1 MKYLDFLKNKYELIF
16 SYLDSLTFGCT
27 YQYFYKFK
35 YFILYSNEDP
45 DEFKDFFRMI
55 NILFQLNA
63 INGIRNFAYGIVL
76 HPFFFFESLRQLTMA
91 FFTVPCWIFGISFY
105 FISDLIF
112 VNFCH
117 LILRPVWRLFIRI
130 PKHFIIYIFIYFICF
145 FNVFLIFKIYFFII
159 YINLIKFSFLIL
171 WVMFSFFCF
180 ILFFSYLFNIL
191 SLIYFLMMI
200 FFISL
205 VFLLNLSIYINSSF
219 DSLILST
226 SIYFFNI
233 LYTYMIWEG
242 IFDKYVLIMCILIF
256 IVSFCVYFYS
266 VLYMRYDP
274 YLFRFLYLLSLFIF
288 FMLFFVISLN
298 IIQLFLGWEGIGL
311 CSYLLINFWF
321 TRISANQAALK
332 AMILNKIGDL
342 SFLVFIILY
351 YYIYRSFDYIFMFI
365 YINYYKYVYLYIF
378 GFNFHLYSLLA
389 FFLLIAIM
397 AKSAQLGLHMWLPD
411 AMEGP
416 TPVSA
421 LIHAATMVTAGIY
434 LYLRL
439 YLFFE
444 YSLLNIYILYLGSLT
459 ALFGSLVA
467 SFQYDIK
474 KIIAYS
480 TCSQL
485 GYMLVACGITRYDF
499 AIFHL
504 FNHGFFKALLFL
516 LAGILIHVLLNEQD
530 MRRMGLLYLNFPI
543 TLSFF
548 FIGLYSLLGLPYF
561 SGFYSKELI
570 LNNSFSIYNIN
581 YYIIYS
587 FILCATFFTAYYSYR
602 LVYYVFFS
610 SVKQN
615 IFFIQCFEELKLLFF
630 LSILICF
637 SFYGGFFFNES
648 INGIGNYEV
657 YKIFGFKNIFY
668 EYEYLY
674 FIYKLIPVFISFIGL
689 IVGYYLII
697 KKNRILYIFNY
708 KSYKFFNQKWYFDI
722 LSYFYFSKIILKKSY
737 LIFKVFD
744 KNFFELYGS
753 FGFSY
758 SLNYFFFLYKSFYNA
773 YLISYI
779 NLFFLGLYI
788 LGFSFF
794 FEFFWVFIISIFII
808 IYFIF
813 TYD

>member
-1 MKYLDFLKNKYELIF
+1 MKFFEFLKNKYEVIF
-16 SYLDSLTFGCT
+16 SYLDNLTFGCT
-27 YQYFYKFK
+27 YEYFYKFK
-35 YFILYSNEDP
+35 YFIFYSNEDP
-45 DEFKDFFRMI
+45 NEFKSFFKMS

-63 INGIRNFAYGIVL
+63 INGFRNLFYGLDL

-91 FFTVPCWIFGISFY
+91 FFVAPCWVFAVSLY
-105 FISDLIF
+105 FICELIYR
-112 VNFCH
+112 NFCH
-117 LILRPVWRLFIRI
+117 FILRAGWRLVIRI
-130 PKHFIIYIFIYFICF
+130 PYYLSFYLFIFCF
-145 FNVFLIFKIYFFII
+145 FWLTRIFKLYFFII
-159 YINLIKFSFLIL
+159 YLSLIKCSFLIL
-171 WVMFSFFCF
+171 WNIFSFFCF
-180 ILFFSYLFNIL
+180 VLFFSYLFSIVSLVYFIIL
-191 SLIYFLMMI
+191 I
-200 FFISL
+200 FFISGLFL
-205 VFLLNLSIYINSSF
+205 VILSVYISSSV
-219 DSLILST
+219 DILILST
-226 SIYFFNI
+226 SVYFFNI
-233 LYTYMIWEG
+233 IYTYMFWEG
-242 IFDKYVLIMCILIF
+242 LVDKYVLIMCILIF
-256 IVSFCVYFYS
+256 VVSFCVYMYS
-266 VLYMRYDP
+266 ILYMRYDP

-288 FMLFFVISLN
+288 FMLFFIISLN
-298 IIQLFLGWEGIGL
+298 IIQLFVGWEGIGL

-321 TRISANQAALK
+321 TRISANQAVLK

-434 LYLRL
+434 LYLKL

-485 GYMLVACGITRYDF
+485 GYMLVACGLMRYDF

-516 LAGILIHVLLNEQD
+516 LAGILIHSLLNEQD

-561 SGFYSKELI
+561 SGPYSKELI
-570 LNNSFSIYNIN
+570 LNNSFSIYNVN

-587 FILCATFFTAYYSYR
+587 FILCGTFFTAYYSYR
-602 LVYYVFFS
+602 LVYYIFFC

-615 IFFIQCFEELKLLFF
+615 ILFIKCMEDFNLLVF
-630 LSILICF
+630 LSILVCF
-637 SFYGGFFFNES
+637 S
-648 INGIGNYEV
+648 
-657 YKIFGFKNIFY
+657 
-668 EYEYLY
+668 
-674 FIYKLIPVFISFIGL
+674 
-689 IVGYYLII
+689 
-697 KKNRILYIFNY
+697 
-708 KSYKFFNQKWYFDI
+708 
-722 LSYFYFSKIILKKSY
+722 
-737 LIFKVFD
+737 
-744 KNFFELYGS
+744 
-753 FGFSY
+753 
-758 SLNYFFFLYKSFYNA
+758 
-773 YLISYI
+773 
-779 NLFFLGLYI
+779 
-788 LGFSFF
+788 
-794 FEFFWVFIISIFII
+794 
-808 IYFIF
+808 
-813 TYD
+813 